1 MYHFVQKPDPQ
12 PDTYYADD
20 PVYTPQWITNK
31 IEEVEALQLLLGV
44 KTHELN
50 ESMTVILGVSDF
62 LLSRDIPVDLSADLQ
77 VITHQIKYMNEV
89 IKRLDHLTEYK
100 LRSDIDG
107 TRG

>member
-1 MYHFVQKPDPQ
+1 VYHFTQKPDSQ
-12 PDTYYADD
+12 PETYYSDD
-20 PVYTPQWITNK
+20 PVYTSQWVTNK
-31 IEEVEALQLLLGV
+31 IEEIEALQLLLGV

-62 LLSRDIPVDLSADLQ
+62 LLSRDIPADLSADLQ

-100 LRSDIDG
+100 LRSHLDG
-107 TRG
+107 I

>member
-1 MYHFVQKPDPQ
+1 MYHFAQKPDSQ
-12 PDTYYADD
+12 PDAYYADD
-20 PVYTPQWITNK
+20 PLYAPPWVTNK

-62 LLSRDIPVDLSADLQ
+62 LLSRDIPADLSADLQ

-107 TRG
+107 IRG